1 MSKANLNTVGI
12 KRDDYKAIKR
22 MDRSQLSEYLRRVWM
37 RGYEAGQKAI
47 KINTSQS
54 PQKEDIKK

>member
-22 MDRSQLSEYLRRVWM
+22 MDRSQLSEYLRRIWM
-37 RGYEAGQKAI
+37 RGFEAGQKAI
-47 KINTSQS
+47 KINTS
-54 PQKEDIKK
+54 KTEKAKN